1 MVKHEDKTSV
11 CFGEVSA
18 PFSVLSCFG
27 NVTGHRLHATKKKKN
42 FWKKKKRKMATR
54 SACSV
59 SQDLCQKTNKREV
72 TGRCFRSIRSLL
84 DIAESECVVST
95 WQAT

>member
-27 NVTGHRLHATKKKKN
+27 NVTGHRLHATKKKKK
-42 FWKKKKRKMATR
+42 FFEKKKKKNGHQK
-54 SACSV
+54 CLLSV
-59 SQDLCQKTNKREV
+59 AGFVSENEQTGSDWQMFPVNPESLRYCRE
-72 TGRCFRSIRSLL
+72 
-84 DIAESECVVST
+84 
-95 WQAT
+95 